1 MFKTFHLLGN
11 MFLIY
16 KLNTTV
22 YNQKYDPLVLPLV
35 AIASLMRPAV
45 IVNVNVKNVTHASY
59 KVSIKS

>member
-1 MFKTFHLLGN
+1 

-22 YNQKYDPLVLPLV
+22 YNQNYDPLVLPLV